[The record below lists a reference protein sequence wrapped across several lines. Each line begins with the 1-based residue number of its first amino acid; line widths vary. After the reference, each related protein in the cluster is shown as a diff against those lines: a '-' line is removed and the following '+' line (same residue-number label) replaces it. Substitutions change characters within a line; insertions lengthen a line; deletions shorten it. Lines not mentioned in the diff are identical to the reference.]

1 MSDMS
6 SELCASDLDPG
17 NAVTG
22 RFAEAMRSETE
33 GDGVDEQERAPSEE
47 TEATVAERRAIAEAL
62 SNEVGYRAAEYLG
75 DGKFR
80 VDYAISGRLD
90 RGFVYPV
97 NVDAEAVI
105 PWIAVE
111 VRKDGTADRKSTRLN
126 SSH

>member
-1 MSDMS
+1 MRISDWS
-6 SELCASDLDPG
+6 SDVCSSDL
-17 NAVTG
+17 
-22 RFAEAMRSETE
+22 
-33 GDGVDEQERAPSEE
+33 GVDEQETAPSEE

-62 SNEVGYRAAEYLG
+62 SNEVGYRSAEYFG

-97 NVDAEAVI
+97 NVDAAAVI

-111 VRKDGTADRKSTRLN
+111 VRKDGTADRKSTTRN
-126 SSH
+126 SST